1 MVKRVLF
8 FMGAL
13 ALGLFLFAPS
23 ATAVGTPV
31 GTVIENQ
38 AFADYA
44 DANGNPLPRV
54 YSNTVTTT
62 VSQVA
67 GVSVTPETDFKE
79 GIAGAK
85 AYHGV
90 SITNTGNGPDTID
103 LALSVNTW
111 TSVIYLDANG
121 DGIWDEGTET
131 TVVTDTGVLA
141 ADTSYYVVVVVDVPS
156 DAADGASDSVVLT
169 ATSQFDGGVTD
180 SGTYT
185 TTAESAVFQVNK
197 YVLDTPENPKPGDT
211 ITYKITGENIGS
223 TGAEAIRAEDYIP
236 AGTTYVPNS
245 MRIGDVTHGYGDA
258 TPVTDANDGNE
269 GGSDIGAY
277 FDGTKVVYTKDS
289 FGAGE
294 KGAFFF
300 QVTVNA
306 GVLENTDITN
316 HLTAYYKHIGV
327 ETEYTATSNTT
338 STVVGFLAAVDLDPD
353 RTGTGNPGDEIVYP
367 FTATNNG
374 NAADRINITTNS
386 TGGWTWVIWADVDG
400 DGTPGTDGDYILTDT
415 DSDGVI
421 DTGVLT
427 PNGGSL
433 TLLAVSTIP
442 VGTVDGS
449 VGIMTVTG
457 NSTRDPGVSDSIT
470 LTTTVTAPVLT
481 ISKTVSPEGP
491 QPPGTVLT
499 YTITVTNIGTGTAT
513 SIVIADT
520 VPEYTT
526 YVEGSL
532 KTGTSLADLHPRT
545 DSQDGDGASYISASH
560 SVVTDPATRGPG
572 GIRMLQFQVTID

>member
-1 MVKRVLF
+1 MKSFFVFAAVPAAAVL
-8 FMGAL
+8 A
-13 ALGLFLFAPS
+13 FASP
-23 ATAVGTPV
+23 AAAVGTPE
-31 GTVIENQ
+31 GTVISNQ

-44 DANGNPLPRV
+44 DANGNPRTRV
-54 YSNTVTTT
+54 YSNTVITT

-67 GVSVTPETDFKE
+67 GVMVMPETDSKE
-79 GIAGAK
+79 GVVEDRV
-85 AYHGV
+85 YHGV
-90 SITNTGNGPDTID
+90 AITNTGNGADTID
-103 LALSVNTW
+103 LALSGDTW
-111 TSVIYLDANG
+111 PSVIYLDANG
-121 DGIWDEGTET
+121 DGIWDEDTET
-131 TVVTDTGVLA
+131 TVVTNTGVIA
-141 ADTSYYVVVVVDVPS
+141 ADATYYVIVVVDVPPGT
-156 DAADGASDSVVLT
+156 DDGDSDSVVLT
-169 ATSQFDGGVTD
+169 ATSQFDPMVSD

-185 TTAESAVFQVNK
+185 TIAESAVFQVIK
-197 YVLDTPENPKPGDT
+197 YVVDTPENPIPGDT
-211 ITYKITGENIGS
+211 ITYKITGENIGTADS
-223 TGAEAIRAEDYIP
+223 SEILAEDVIP
-236 AGTTYVPNS
+236 TGTTYVPGS
-245 MRIGDVTHGYGDA
+245 MRVGLITDGYNDA
-258 TPVTDANDGNE
+258 TPVTDANDGDE
-269 GGSDIGAY
+269 MDDIGAY
-277 FDGTKVVYTKDS
+277 FDGTKVVYTKGS
-289 FGAGE
+289 FGAGDS
-294 KGAFFF
+294 GAFFF
-300 QVTVNA
+300 QVTINA
-306 GVLENTDITN
+306 GVLESTDITN
-316 HLTAYYKHIGV
+316 HLTAYYKHTGLS
-327 ETEYTATSNTT
+327 TLYTATSNTT
-338 STVVGFLAAVDLDPD
+338 STIVSFLAAVDLDPN
-353 RTGTGNPGDEIVYP
+353 RTGTGNPGDEAIYA
-367 FTATNNG
+367 FTATNTGNG
-374 NAADRINITTNS
+374 ADRINITTNS

-415 DSDGVI
+415 DSDGII

-442 VGTVDGS
+442 VGTIDGS

-457 NSTRDPGVSDSIT
+457 NSTRDTGVSDSIT

-481 ISKTVSPEGP
+481 ISKTVSPEGS

-513 SIVIADT
+513 SIVITDT